1 MWVSDTA
8 IKRPVFAVVISLLLV
23 AFGLLSFDRLA
34 LREYPDID
42 TPIVSIT
49 TQYRGASAE
58 VVETKITQLIEDRIA
73 GIEGIR
79 AITSSSLDGV
89 SRINIEFDLS
99 RNIDNAANDVRD
111 RISRVLNALPD
122 DAEPPEV
129 QKSDANE
136 SVMIWIHA
144 TSDSYDRLELTDY
157 VERYLVDRFSVING
171 VSRVRSSGGFTY
183 SMRIWLDRKELAARQ
198 LTVTDVE
205 QALRAENVE
214 MPSGSIESDQRHFIV
229 KINRNYQ
236 NAEDFQ
242 SLVID
247 RGEAGYLVRLKDV
260 ARVELGP
267 AESRNMFRGNGV
279 NMVGIGIVKQS
290 TANAL
295 AVSRGVGQ
303 ELERANAN
311 LPPGIQLIK
320 SFDSSMFVESA
331 VDEVYNT
338 LIIAA
343 ILVVLVIFL
352 FLGDFRAML
361 VPAITVPVSL
371 IATCTALYMFGYSL
385 NLLTLLALVLAIG
398 LVVDDS
404 IVVLENV
411 HRRLLNGESPLVAAY
426 RGTRQVGFAVV
437 ATTLVL
443 IAVFVPIT
451 FLEGNV
457 GRLFAEFAIA
467 LAAAVFFSSIVA
479 LTLSPVICAKL
490 LNRESMHGGLADAVS
505 GLFSRIQHVYGIVLH
520 RSLAK
525 PWVTV
530 VGFIL
535 VIGLMVVVAQQVPS
549 EFAPKEDRGIF
560 FGFISGPEGASF
572 NYTKKY
578 VDEIERRMMPMVE
591 DQQIHRLLLRAP
603 NAFDGAANF
612 NGAVMIGVLK
622 PFDSG
627 RRDAWSL
634 MNETRQRL
642 NGLTG
647 VRAFPLMPQ
656 ALGGRMGS
664 PVQFVLGG
672 ASYQELAQWRDIM
685 MDEARNNPKLFGLN
699 SDYKETKPQ
708 VRVTVDRERAGDL
721 GVSVRD
727 IGNTLETLLGSRKAT
742 TFVMNGEE
750 YDVILEGEPDEQRS
764 PGDLQHIYVRSSN
777 TQELIPLANLIK
789 FEESAGAG
797 SLNRYNRVR
806 AITIESSVAADYTL
820 GEALD
825 YLEGI
830 AREKLPAGVNID
842 YKGESLEYKRAGDSV
857 YFILGLSL
865 LVVFLVLAAQF
876 ESFILPFVILL
887 TVPLAMAGALVGLYL
902 TGQSFNIY
910 SQVALI
916 MLVGLAA
923 KNGILIVEFANQ
935 LRDQGLEFDEALV
948 QAAEKRLRPIIMTAI
963 TTVMGVVPL
972 LLSDGAGSE
981 ARYVIG
987 VVVAFGVSATT
998 VFTLM
1003 VVPVAYHILAKNTGS
1018 PKAVSQQLE
1027 RELDLDQ

>member
-1 MWVSDTA
+1 MWVSDAA

-23 AFGLLSFDRLA
+23 AFGILSFDRLA

-42 TPIVSIT
+42 TPIVSIS

-58 VVETKITQLIEDRIA
+58 IVETKITQLIEDRIA

-89 SRINIEFDLS
+89 SRINIEFDLN

-111 RISRVLNALPD
+111 RISRVLKSLPD
-122 DAEPPEV
+122 EADPPEV

-144 TSDSYDRLELTDY
+144 VSDNLDRLELTDY
-157 VERYLVDRFSVING
+157 VDRYLVDRFSVVDG
-171 VSRVRSSGGFTY
+171 VSRVRVSGGYTY
-183 SMRIWLDRKELAARQ
+183 SMRIWLDRKALAARE
-198 LTVTDVE
+198 LTVADVE
-205 QALRAENVE
+205 NALRAENVD
-214 MPSGSIESDQRHFIV
+214 MPSGSMESEQRHFIV
-229 KINRNYQ
+229 KINRNYKT
-236 NAEDFQ
+236 AEDFQ
-242 SLVID
+242 SLVVH
-247 RGEAGYLVRLKDV
+247 RGEQGYLVRLKDV

-267 AESRNMFRGNGV
+267 AKSRNLFRGNGV
-279 NMVGIGIVKQS
+279 NMVGIGIIKQS

-295 AVSRGVGQ
+295 AVSRGISE
-303 ELERANAN
+303 ELERVEAN
-311 LPPGIQLIK
+311 LPPGITLIK

-371 IATCTALYMFGYSL
+371 VATCTALYVFGYSL

-411 HRRLLNGESPLVAAY
+411 HRRLVAGESPLVAAY

-443 IAVFVPIT
+443 ISVFVPIT

-479 LTLSPVICAKL
+479 LTLSPVICAKF
-490 LNRESMHGGLADAVS
+490 LNRESMHGGLADSVS
-505 GLFSRIQHVYGIVLH
+505 ALFEKIQHVYGIVLR
-520 RSLAK
+520 RSLSK
-525 PWVTV
+525 PWLTV
-530 VGFIL
+530 LGFFL
-535 VIGLMVVVAQQVPS
+535 VIGLMFAVSQKVPS

-560 FGFISGPEGASF
+560 FGFISGPEGSSF
-572 NYTKKY
+572 EYTKKY

-603 NAFDGAANF
+603 NDFDGAQNY
-612 NGAVMIGVLK
+612 NGAVMINVLK

-627 RRDAWSL
+627 RRDAWTL
-634 MNETRQRL
+634 MNEARQRL

-647 VRAFPLMPQ
+647 ARAFPVMPQ
-656 ALGGRMGS
+656 ALGGSSGR

-672 ASYQELAQWRDIM
+672 ANYEELAQWRDIILK
-685 MDEARNNPKLFGLN
+685 EARGNANLFGLD

-708 VRVTVDRERAGDL
+708 VRVTIDKDRAGDL
-721 GVSVRD
+721 GVSVLD
-727 IGNTLETLLGSRKAT
+727 IGRTLETLLGSRKAT
-742 TFVMNGEE
+742 SFVMDGEE

-764 PGDLQHIYVRSSN
+764 PGDLQYIYIRSNSSG
-777 TQELIPLANLIK
+777 ELIPLANLINY
-789 FEESAGAG
+789 EESAGAG
-797 SLNRYNRVR
+797 KLNRYNRVR
-806 AITIESSVAADYTL
+806 SVTIESSIATNYTL

-825 YLEGI
+825 YLENI
-830 AREKLPAGVNID
+830 AREKLPPGVNID

-857 YFILGLSL
+857 YFILALSL

-876 ESFILPFVILL
+876 ESFIHPFVILL
-887 TVPLAMAGALVGLYL
+887 TVPLAMAGALIGLFL
-902 TGQSFNIY
+902 MGQSFNIY

-935 LRDQGLEFDEALV
+935 LRDQGIEFDEALI

-1003 VVPVAYHILAKNTGS
+1003 VVPVAYHLLAKNTGS
-1018 PKAVSQQLE
+1018 PKAVSKQLE
-1027 RELDLDQ
+1027 QELGL